1 MKKEERERE
10 YDVIKKY
17 LSATAP
23 MWRNVELQDVWRVD
37 REGEVRRVRE
47 GGGGGGGGGGRD
59 RGKERKKG

>member
-37 REGEVRRVRE
+37 REGEVRRERE
-47 GGGGGGGGGGRD
+47 GGGGRLGGRD